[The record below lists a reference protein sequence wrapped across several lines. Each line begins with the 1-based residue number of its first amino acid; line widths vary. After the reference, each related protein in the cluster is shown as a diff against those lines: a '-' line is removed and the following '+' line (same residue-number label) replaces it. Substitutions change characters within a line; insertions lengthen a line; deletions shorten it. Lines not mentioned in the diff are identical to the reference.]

1 MSRIVLAG
9 NPNTGKSTLFNRL
22 TGGSAKV
29 GNYPGIT
36 VSPYEGKLALA
47 SGAAT
52 LVDLPGTY
60 SLTARSLE
68 EQLAGDVIDGR
79 GDHPQPDLVVLCADA
94 TNLVRNLYLLLQ
106 VQELGRNVIVAL
118 TMLDE
123 AGGSAPDAIAL
134 RAALGCRVLPVNPR
148 TGAGVDALKAA
159 IDQAVNQSS
168 SEPLWRFEPSAD
180 LQTALADMQE
190 ATRYSRGAAL
200 WALLSVGDDELVGI
214 SDEGRAVA
222 ARVADRFDDEVVEG
236 RYRWL
241 DDNIAPLIDQENGEE
256 IHASTDRLD
265 RVLLHPVLG
274 FGVFLALMTVLFQG
288 LFTWSDPFI
297 NIIESGFGWLAGTIL
312 SVTGPTLLGSF
323 LADGLIGGVGSV
335 LVFLPQIMLLFLL
348 LSLMED
354 TGYMARVAYLMD
366 RVMKPLGLH
375 GRAFVP
381 MLSGFAC
388 AVPAIMAT
396 RTMERKRDRFLTMM
410 IIPLMTCSAR
420 LPVYTL
426 IIAALF
432 PAGRVFG
439 IFPTRGL
446 MMTGMYLFSV
456 VIALIAGF
464 VMSRTLLPA
473 PPSPLVLELPPY
485 RLPRP
490 VDVWRQTW
498 RGTQHFLK
506 DAGGIILLAAIVMW
520 GALTFPRID
529 PGEVVG
535 LGDEAVAAAQLE
547 QSVAGRMGHAIEP
560 IIRPVGWDWKIGV
573 GMIGA
578 FAAREVFISTLGEV
592 YALGSEVDEADVTL
606 REHMKAEVKADGK
619 PVWSPLVGLS
629 VMVFIALGAQCTS
642 TLAVLKRETKTWRW
656 PVFLF
661 VWMTTLAY
669 VASLIVYQGGRALGF
684 G

>member
-1 MSRIVLAG
+1 MSGRIVIAG

-36 VSPYEGKLALA
+36 ISPYEGTLALP
-47 SGAAT
+47 SGEAI

-60 SLTARSLE
+60 SLVARSLE
-68 EQLAGDVIDGR
+68 EQLAVDVLAGR
-79 GDHPQPDLVVLCADA
+79 GRYERPDVVLLCADA
-94 TNLVRNLYLLLQ
+94 TNLVRNLYLLVQ
-106 VQELGRNVIVAL
+106 IQELGLDVVVAM
-118 TMLDE
+118 TMVDE
-123 AGGSAPDAIAL
+123 AGSALPDVVAM
-134 RAALGCRVLPVNPR
+134 RRELGCRVLPINAR
-148 TGAGVDALKAA
+148 TGEGVPALLAA
-159 IDQAVNQSS
+159 LDQALLTPTCTP
-168 SEPLWRFEPSAD
+168 EWRFEMEPELSQAVD
-180 LQTALADMQE
+180 RMAE
-190 ATRYSRGAAL
+190 AMGESRGVGL
-200 WALLSVGDDELVGI
+200 WALLSLGEDELVGI
-214 SDEGRAVA
+214 PDAARAVA
-222 ARVADRFDDEVVEG
+222 AEVGDRFDETVVSG

-241 DDNIAPLIDQENGEE
+241 DEHIAPLIPEDEAV
-256 IHASTDRLD
+256 HAQTARLD
-265 RVLLHPVLG
+265 RVLLHPVFG
-274 FGVFLALMTVLFQG
+274 FAVFAVLMTVLFQG
-288 LFTWSDPFI
+288 MFTWSSPFI
-297 NIIESGFGWLAGTIL
+297 GYIETAFGWLSASVL

-323 LADGLIGGVGSV
+323 LADGLVGGVGSV
-335 LVFLPQIMLLFLL
+335 LVFLPQIMLLFFL

-366 RVMKPLGLH
+366 RVMRPLGLH

-432 PAGRVFG
+432 PARRVLG
-439 IFPTRGL
+439 IFPLQGL
-446 MMTGMYLFSV
+446 MMMGMYLFSV
-456 VIALIAGF
+456 LIALVAGF

-473 PPSPLVLELPPY
+473 PPAPLVLELPPY

-498 RGTQHFLK
+498 RGTRHFLK
-506 DAGGIILLAAIVMW
+506 DAGGIILIAAIVMW
-520 GALTFPRID
+520 CALTFPRVSPED
-529 PGEVVG
+529 VVG
-535 LGDEAVAAAQLE
+535 FDDQAVAAAQIE
-547 QSVAGRMGHAIEP
+547 QSIAGRLGHAIEP
-560 IIRPVGWDWKIGV
+560 VIRPVGWDWKIGV

-578 FAAREVFISTLGEV
+578 FAAREVFIGTLGEV
-592 YALGSEVDEADVTL
+592 YALGADVDEADVSL
-606 REHMKAEVKADGK
+606 RERIHNETKTDGT

-642 TLAVLKRETKTWRW
+642 TLAVLKRETGGWRW
-656 PVFLF
+656 PAFLF
-661 VWMTTLAY
+661 VWMTALAW
-669 VASLIVYQGGRALGF
+669 VASFVVFQVGSLLGF